1 VTVLIE
7 ANPPGSWQDLEARV
21 AQILTECGYEVER
34 QKNIPLARGDVN
46 IDVWAD
52 DHSSPQNIIVVEC
65 KHWATPVT
73 KSVVHSFRTV
83 VGDSGANTGLIV
95 SSAGFQ
101 KGAVE
106 AAAYSNVRLLD
117 WTEFQTMFAVRWFRQ
132 YMSSTLEE
140 QTDALHEYTEAMNSR
155 ILRKAGA
162 LSPDKQEQFRVL
174 RERYFPLALSN
185 FAFSLGTLSSCSP

>member
-1 VTVLIE
+1 MTVLIE

-21 AQILTECGYEVER
+21 AQILTECGYEVES
-34 QKNIPLARGDVN
+34 QKNVPLARGDVN

-101 KGAVE
+101 KVLLKLPPTRTCVCLTGLSFRQCSPCGGSDNTCRRPWKSRLTHCTSIRSNYSGPAGIGSQGLLSNRRRSTPSTSIPCLRAVE
-106 AAAYSNVRLLD
+106 
-117 WTEFQTMFAVRWFRQ
+117 M
-132 YMSSTLEE
+132 
-140 QTDALHEYTEAMNSR
+140 
-155 ILRKAGA
+155 
-162 LSPDKQEQFRVL
+162 
-174 RERYFPLALSN
+174 
-185 FAFSLGTLSSCSP
+185 